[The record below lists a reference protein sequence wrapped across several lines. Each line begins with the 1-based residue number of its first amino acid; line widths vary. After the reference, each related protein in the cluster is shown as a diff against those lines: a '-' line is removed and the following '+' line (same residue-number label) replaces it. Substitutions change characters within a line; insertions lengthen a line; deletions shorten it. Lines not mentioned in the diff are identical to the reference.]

1 MGLRSLGSH
10 ADGEGF
16 YLNQRLA
23 CHGLKVRGVE
33 GLGVDLFGS
42 NWVLKTQAQ
51 RFVGFICKGQLPDD
65 PEYRTGRMMPPFTSI
80 PDTQAADLQLYLKNL
95 AAKK

>member
-1 MGLRSLGSH
+1 MGLRNLGSH

-16 YLNQRLA
+16 YLNQRMA

-33 GLGVDLFGS
+33 GLGVDLLGS

-51 RFVGFICKGQLPDD
+51 RFADFIRKGQLPDD
-65 PEYRTGRMMPPFTSI
+65 PENRTGRMMPPFASI